1 MWGRGKLEPG
11 VTYAVFS
18 CALTETDT
26 TLVLSRANVIPYL
39 SHIYFIEIFPR
50 NVPVS
55 NETSMSLIRTTCV
68 ESTGSDSEREE
79 GGRSYS

>member
-1 MWGRGKLEPG
+1 MRF
-11 VTYAVFS
+11 FS

-55 NETSMSLIRTTCV
+55 NETSMGLIRTTCV
-68 ESTGSDSEREE
+68 ERTGGDSEREE
-79 GGRSYS
+79 GGSS